1 MSSYL
6 PSAEAVLA
14 EWALN
19 FATKLTAAPATY
31 GVTAPEA
38 LVMKTAYDEFETAYA
53 AAINPATR
61 TRSAIEAKNIKKAA
75 MIGEIRP
82 LAMQIKLNDA
92 VANADKL
99 DLGLTLSDGTITSIA
114 APSTQPI
121 IMIVGATAQ
130 QQALR
135 VVDSATPQSRAK
147 PAGTTGLQLF
157 GKAATSGPVSLDDCK
172 FVGFITK
179 QPFVVNWQAADVGK
193 TAFYYGRWQN
203 AKGEVGPWSLVA
215 SFTIAG

>member
-1 MSSYL
+1 MLSYL

-31 GVTAPEA
+31 GVTAPQA
-38 LVMKTAYDEFETAYA
+38 LVMQTAYDEFKTAYA

-75 MIGEIRP
+75 MIGEVRP
-82 LAMQIKLNDA
+82 LAMQIKLNDS
-92 VANADKL
+92 VANADKIE
-99 DLGLTLSDGTITSIA
+99 LGLTLSAGTLTPVQ
-114 APSTQPI
+114 APSTPPI
-121 IMIVGATAQ
+121 IMIISATPRQ
-130 QQALR
+130 QSLR

-147 PAGTTGLQLF
+147 PRGATGLQLF
-157 GKAATSGPVSLDDCK
+157 GKAATGGPVSADDCK
-172 FVGFITK
+172 FVGFITR

>member
-6 PSAEAVLA
+6 PASESLLQ
-14 EWALN
+14 EWANN
-19 FATKLTAAPATY
+19 FASKLTAAPATY
-31 GVTAPEA
+31 GITAPEA
-38 LVMKTAYDEFETAYA
+38 LVMQTAYDEFIAAYA
-53 AAINPATR
+53 IAIDPATR
-61 TRSAIEAKNIKKAA
+61 TKSAIETKNIKKSA

-82 LAMQIKLNDA
+82 LAMQIKLNDS
-92 VANADKL
+92 VSNADKL
-99 DLGLTLSDGTITSIA
+99 DLGLTLSDGTITPIP

-121 IMIVGATAQ
+121 IMIVGATPQ

-147 PAGTTGLQLF
+147 PAGATGLQLF
-157 GKAATSGPVSLDDCK
+157 GKAATSGPVSPDDCK
-172 FVGFITK
+172 FIGFITR
-179 QPFVVNWQAADVGK
+179 QPFVVNWAAGDVGK
-193 TAFYYGRWQN
+193 TAYYYARWQN